1 MKRLIIHADDLGADE
16 ARNAGIMKAIEA
28 GSVTAASILVNGPAF
43 RDCLQRIASMNG
55 RQISF
60 GVHLNLTEGRP
71 LSPGLE
77 TITGADGCFC
87 GKQEGHR
94 RLMNRG
100 DDALGKEIR
109 REFAAQIQ
117 ALRDAGV
124 RIDHLDG
131 HQHVHIFPA
140 AIDATVRTAREFGI
154 PWVRIPEEP
163 LPARSMDRN
172 NPLLNDEAERFC
184 RLAAAARIKLDD
196 FVKSPDAALRCIL
209 RHCGVRQVRLIPQD
223 LRTLPAELFTQPS
236 KQTHSSTFYEDV
248 KLHGSTM
255 KTTDHFR
262 GLYLKGRLSLESLE
276 RTLQTLPP
284 GLTELMVHPGR
295 AHGGPVR
302 GPFSAFSNREREKE
316 LTVLTSGSFQRMLE
330 KYHVR
335 LTPFPEACP

>member
-16 ARNAGIMKAIEA
+16 ARNAGIIEAIEA

-43 RDCLQRIASMNG
+43 QDCLQRIASING
-55 RQISF
+55 KQLSF

-77 TITGADGCFC
+77 TITGKDGCFY
-87 GKQEGHR
+87 GKQQGHR

-124 RIDHLDG
+124 RMDHLDG

-154 PWVRIPEEP
+154 PWIRIPEEP
-163 LPARSMDRN
+163 PPARSMDRN

-184 RLAAAARIKLDD
+184 RLAAAVRI
-196 FVKSPDAALRCIL
+196 
-209 RHCGVRQVRLIPQD
+209 
-223 LRTLPAELFTQPS
+223 
-236 KQTHSSTFYEDV
+236 

-262 GLYLKGRLSLESLE
+262 GLYLKGRLSLENLE

-295 AHGGPVR
+295 AHGGPVH

-316 LTVLTSGSFQRMLE
+316 LAVLTSGSFHRMLE
-330 KYHVR
+330 KYNVR
-335 LTPFPEACP
+335 LTPFPEDCP

>member
-1 MKRLIIHADDLGADE
+1 LKRLIIHADDLGADE
-16 ARNAGIMKAIEA
+16 ARNAGIMEAIEA
-28 GSVTAASILVNGPAF
+28 GSVTAASVLTNGPAF
-43 RDCLQRIASMNG
+43 QDCLRRIASMNG
-55 RQISF
+55 RHFSF

-100 DDALGKEIR
+100 DDALEKEIR

-117 ALRDAGV
+117 ALRAAGI
-124 RIDHLDG
+124 RMDHLDG
-131 HQHVHIFPA
+131 HQHIHIFPA

-154 PWVRIPEEP
+154 PWIRIPEEP
-163 LPARSMDRN
+163 LPAGSMDRN
-172 NPLLNDEAERFC
+172 NPLLDDEAERFC
-184 RLAAAARIKLDD
+184 RLAAAVRI
-196 FVKSPDAALRCIL
+196 
-209 RHCGVRQVRLIPQD
+209 
-223 LRTLPAELFTQPS
+223 
-236 KQTHSSTFYEDV
+236 
-248 KLHGSTM
+248 KLHGSAI

-262 GLYLKGRLSLESLE
+262 GLYLKGRLSLAHLE

-295 AHGGPVR
+295 AHGGPVQ
-302 GPFSAFSNREREKE
+302 GPFSAFSNRERDKE
-316 LTVLTSGSFQRMLE
+316 LTVLTSGNFQRMLE

-335 LTPFPEACP
+335 LTPFPEACS

>member
-1 MKRLIIHADDLGADE
+1 MGADE
-16 ARNAGIMKAIEA
+16 ARNAGIIEAIEA
-28 GSVTAASILVNGPAF
+28 GSVTAASILANGPAF
-43 RDCLQRIASMNG
+43 QDCLQRIASMNG
-55 RQISF
+55 RQLSF
-60 GVHLNLTEGRP
+60 GIHLNLTEGRP

-77 TITGADGCFC
+77 AITGADECFC

-94 RLMNRG
+94 RLMKRG
-100 DDALGKEIR
+100 DDALQKEIR

-117 ALRDAGV
+117 TLRDAGV

-131 HQHVHIFPA
+131 HQHVHVFPA
-140 AIDATVRTAREFGI
+140 AIDATIRTAREFGI
-154 PWVRIPEEP
+154 PWIRIPEEP
-163 LPARSMDRN
+163 LPAISMDRN
-172 NPLLNDEAERFC
+172 NPLLNDEAEKFC

-209 RHCGVRQVRLIPQD
+209 RHCGVHQVRLTGDRFKPVP
-223 LRTLPAELFTQPS
+223 LCALPAELFTQPS
-236 KQTHSSTFYEDV
+236 KRTHSSTFYEDV

-276 RTLQTLPP
+276 RTMQTLPP

-295 AHGGPVR
+295 AHGGQE

-316 LTVLTSGSFQRMLE
+316 LEVLTSGSFQRMLQ
-330 KYHVR
+330 KYHIQ
-335 LTPFPEACP
+335 LTPFPEDSP

>member
-16 ARNAGIMKAIEA
+16 ARNAGIIEAIEA

-43 RDCLQRIASMNG
+43 QDCLQRIASMNG
-55 RQISF
+55 RQLSF

-94 RLMNRG
+94 RLMNRD
-100 DDALGKEIR
+100 DDALQKEIR

-131 HQHVHIFPA
+131 HQHVHVFPA
-140 AIDATVRTAREFGI
+140 AIDATVRTAKESGI
-154 PWVRIPEEP
+154 PWMRIPEEP
-163 LPARSMDRN
+163 LPTGSMDCN
-172 NPLLNDEAERFC
+172 NPLLNDEAERFS
-184 RLAAAARIKLDD
+184 RLAAAVRIR
-196 FVKSPDAALRCIL
+196 F
-209 RHCGVRQVRLIPQD
+209 
-223 LRTLPAELFTQPS
+223 
-236 KQTHSSTFYEDV
+236 
-248 KLHGSTM
+248 HGSTV

-262 GLYLKGRLSLESLE
+262 GLYLKERLSLESLE
-276 RTLQTLPP
+276 RTLQTLPL

-295 AHGGPVR
+295 AHGGPV

-316 LTVLTSGSFQRMLE
+316 LTVLTSGSFHRMLE
-330 KYHVR
+330 KYHIL
-335 LTPFPEACP
+335 LTPFPEA

>member
-16 ARNAGIMKAIEA
+16 ARNAGIFETIEA

-43 RDCLQRIASMNG
+43 EDCLQRIASVDFNH
-55 RQISF
+55 ISF

-77 TITGADGCFC
+77 TIIGADGCFC

-94 RLMNRG
+94 RLMNKG
-100 DDALGKEIR
+100 DEGIATEVQ

-131 HQHVHIFPA
+131 HQHVHVFPA

-154 PWVRIPEEP
+154 PWIRIPEEP
-163 LPARSMDRN
+163 LPSRSMERKN
-172 NPLLNDEAERFC
+172 RLLNDEAERFC
-184 RLAAAARIKLDD
+184 RLAAAARI
-196 FVKSPDAALRCIL
+196 RI
-209 RHCGVRQVRLIPQD
+209 
-223 LRTLPAELFTQPS
+223 
-236 KQTHSSTFYEDV
+236 
-248 KLHGSTM
+248 HGSTL

-262 GLYLKGRLSLESLE
+262 GLYLKGRLSLTRLE
-276 RTLQTLPP
+276 RTLQKLPP
-284 GLTELMVHPGR
+284 GLTEIMVHPGR
-295 AHGGPVR
+295 VPCGQAE

-316 LTVLTSGSFQRMLE
+316 LAVLTSDTFQRMLE
-330 KYHVR
+330 KYHVQ
-335 LTPFPEACP
+335 LTSFPEACP

>member
-16 ARNAGIMKAIEA
+16 ARNAGIIEAIEA

-43 RDCLQRIASMNG
+43 QDCIQRIASMNG
-55 RQISF
+55 RQLSF

-94 RLMNRG
+94 RLMNRD
-100 DDALGKEIR
+100 DDALQKEIR

-124 RIDHLDG
+124 RMDHLDG
-131 HQHVHIFPA
+131 HQHAHIFPA
-140 AIDATVRTAREFGI
+140 AIDATIRTAREFGI
-154 PWVRIPEEP
+154 PWMRIPEEP

-172 NPLLNDEAERFC
+172 NLLLNDEAERFC
-184 RLAAAARIKLDD
+184 RLAAAVRI
-196 FVKSPDAALRCIL
+196 
-209 RHCGVRQVRLIPQD
+209 
-223 LRTLPAELFTQPS
+223 
-236 KQTHSSTFYEDV
+236 
-248 KLHGSTM
+248 KLHGSIM

-262 GLYLKGRLSLESLE
+262 GFYLKGRLSLESLE

-284 GLTELMVHPGR
+284 GLTELMVHPGM
-295 AHGGPVR
+295 AHCGPG

-316 LTVLTSGSFQRMLE
+316 LTVLTSGSFHQMLE
-330 KYHVR
+330 KYHIR

>member
-1 MKRLIIHADDLGADE
+1 
-16 ARNAGIMKAIEA
+16 
-28 GSVTAASILVNGPAF
+28 
-43 RDCLQRIASMNG
+43 
-55 RQISF
+55 
-60 GVHLNLTEGRP
+60 
-71 LSPGLE
+71 
-77 TITGADGCFC
+77 
-87 GKQEGHR
+87 
-94 RLMNRG
+94 MNRG
-100 DDALGKEIR
+100 DDALQKEIR

-124 RIDHLDG
+124 RMDHLDG

-154 PWVRIPEEP
+154 PWIRIPEEP

-184 RLAAAARIKLDD
+184 RLAAAVRI
-196 FVKSPDAALRCIL
+196 
-209 RHCGVRQVRLIPQD
+209 
-223 LRTLPAELFTQPS
+223 
-236 KQTHSSTFYEDV
+236 
-248 KLHGSTM
+248 KLHGSTR

-262 GLYLKGRLSLESLE
+262 GLYLKGRLSLARLE

-295 AHGGPVR
+295 AQDGPEQ

-330 KYHVR
+330 KYHVL

>member
-16 ARNAGIMKAIEA
+16 ARNAGIMEAIEA

-43 RDCLQRIASMNG
+43 QDCLQRIASMNG
-55 RQISF
+55 RQLSF

-77 TITGADGCFC
+77 TITGKDGCFC

-100 DDALGKEIR
+100 DDALEKEIR
-109 REFAAQIQ
+109 REFAAQIH

-124 RIDHLDG
+124 RIDHIDG

-140 AIDATVRTAREFGI
+140 AIDATVWTAREFGI
-154 PWVRIPEEP
+154 PWMRIPEEP

-184 RLAAAARIKLDD
+184 RLAAAVRI
-196 FVKSPDAALRCIL
+196 
-209 RHCGVRQVRLIPQD
+209 
-223 LRTLPAELFTQPS
+223 
-236 KQTHSSTFYEDV
+236 

-295 AHGGPVR
+295 AHGGPVQ
-302 GPFSAFSNREREKE
+302 GPFSVFSNREREKE